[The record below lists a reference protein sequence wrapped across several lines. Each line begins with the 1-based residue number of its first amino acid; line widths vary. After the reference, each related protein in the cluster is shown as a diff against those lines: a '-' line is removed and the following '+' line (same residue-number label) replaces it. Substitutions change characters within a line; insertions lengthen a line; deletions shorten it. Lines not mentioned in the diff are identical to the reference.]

1 MLQEFTKKNGH
12 NLKKEIIKYE
22 SKAKGDI
29 LKKYDW
35 IKTRSKMDENKHA
48 VIDHEKQTSW
58 TYKQINA

>member
-1 MLQEFTKKNGH
+1 M
-12 NLKKEIIKYE
+12 KYE